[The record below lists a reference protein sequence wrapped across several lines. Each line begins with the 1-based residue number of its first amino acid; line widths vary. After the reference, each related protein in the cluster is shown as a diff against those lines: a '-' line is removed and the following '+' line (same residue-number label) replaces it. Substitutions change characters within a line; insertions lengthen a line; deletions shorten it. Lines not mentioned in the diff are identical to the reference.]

1 MKNPPGT
8 SQNWHINGSNVGV
21 FTHWVGITLILHV
34 LQWSQYTER
43 NGERGKNSILFVIK
57 QKTSVS
63 AITAS
68 VQNWTK
74 SYDTTYMWNLKK
86 KVQINFFTKQKK
98 SHRCRKQTYG
108 LQGRKEV
115 WRKDKLAG
123 WDWHMY
129 IIINILKNHQLNGHE
144 IEQTPPGDGE
154 RQRNLACCSPW
165 GSQRVEL
172 DLAIEQEHDTHIYM
186 HTI

>member
-8 SQNWHINGSNVGV
+8 SQNWHINGTNVGV

-86 KVQINFFTKQKK
+86 KKYKLTFLQNRKRVTDVENKLMVSKEGKRWGGRINWEVGTDICTLLLIYKK
-98 SHRCRKQTYG
+98 ITNSMDMK
-108 LQGRKEV
+108 
-115 WRKDKLAG
+115 
-123 WDWHMY
+123 
-129 IIINILKNHQLNGHE
+129 
-144 IEQTPPGDGE
+144 
-154 RQRNLACCSPW
+154 
-165 GSQRVEL
+165 
-172 DLAIEQEHDTHIYM
+172 
-186 HTI
+186 

>member
-1 MKNPPGT
+1 MNIGYFNYCLIYLTNKNDHFAIISCLWMCAYLVVQMCTLTLFESSSPHQGCISLSKSVKNPPGT

-86 KVQINFFTKQKK
+86 KSTN
-98 SHRCRKQTYG
+98 
-108 LQGRKEV
+108 
-115 WRKDKLAG
+115 
-123 WDWHMY
+123 
-129 IIINILKNHQLNGHE
+129 
-144 IEQTPPGDGE
+144 
-154 RQRNLACCSPW
+154 
-165 GSQRVEL
+165 
-172 DLAIEQEHDTHIYM
+172 
-186 HTI
+186 

>member
-1 MKNPPGT
+1 MFF
-8 SQNWHINGSNVGV
+8 NGVNTQKEMEREEKTVYYLWSNKKQVCLLSLLP
-21 FTHWVGITLILHV
+21 FKTEPNHTIPLIC
-34 LQWSQYTER
+34 E
-43 NGERGKNSILFVIK
+43 I
-57 QKTSVS
+57 
-63 AITAS
+63 
-68 VQNWTK
+68 
-74 SYDTTYMWNLKK
+74 LKK

-129 IIINILKNHQLNGHE
+129 IIINILKNHQLTGHE